1 MSFVGGKLSLKGGAA
16 LPGVDKKKKKKKNKK
31 DKEKTEE
38 DAQDA
43 QRALVVVEEGGGGDG
58 GQAEEGTS
66 VQPPPP
72 ADTRTEAQRRH
83 DAAMAAR
90 EAARIKALAAK
101 SHRERVDEFNAH
113 LASLSE
119 HHDIPKVGPG

>member
-1 MSFVGGKLSLKGGAA
+1 MSFVGGKLNLKGGAS
-16 LPGVDKKKKKKKNKK
+16 LPGVDKKKKKKKSSSRK
-31 DKEKTEE
+31 DKDGGGD
-38 DAQDA
+38 DA
-43 QRALVVVEEGGGGDG
+43 RALVPLGEEGGGKADAGDPS
-58 GQAEEGTS
+58 TS
-66 VQPPPP
+66 RQPPPP

-90 EAARIKALAAK
+90 EAARIRALAAQ
-101 SHRERVDEFNAH
+101 SHRERVDAFNAH